1 MMIGNFNEEAQTILI
16 NAKDEMLKLGHPY
29 IGTEHLLLAILSS
42 DSNVSNRLS
51 NYNLSYNNFKEELC
65 RVVGTTDKKSE
76 YFLYTPLLR
85 KVLENA
91 VMDSRDNND
100 GEVTLEHLFFAML
113 EEGEGIA
120 IRVLIGMGIDI
131 ESMYD
136 DFSFSLIKKC
146 KKNKKKKLMIYD
158 LGTDITM
165 EAKDGKLDPV
175 IGRDKEVK
183 RVMEIL
189 CRRTKNNPIL
199 IGDAG
204 VGKTS
209 IVEELSRLIAN
220 EEVPSSLLGKKIIS
234 LDMAT
239 MVAGTKYRGEFE
251 ERMKKVIKELEDN
264 NDIILFIDEIHTL
277 VGAGGA
283 EGAIDASNILK
294 PALARGKIRCIGATT
309 TEEYK
314 KFIEKDSALE
324 RRFQKVLIE
333 EPTIDETRN
342 ILTNIKGIYE
352 KYHNVVISE
361 ATIDTIITL
370 SEKYIFDRNRPDK
383 EIDVLDEVC
392 SRVSMKENDNDIK
405 IRDIKKKISELE
417 QEKNDY
423 IIGNK
428 VDMAYD
434 VRKRETKLISAL
446 NETLLFNKND
456 KNVVTINDIAMVIN
470 NRTNTPIYEI
480 VSSSINSI
488 IEIRDTLKSKIIG
501 QDKAI
506 DNLID
511 VTKRIKLGYNGKCY
525 SIMFVGPSG
534 VGKSMLAKEYA
545 KLLVG
550 ENNFIRLDM
559 SEYADSASVNKIL
572 GSSPGFVGYDD
583 NKNILEEVRNKPNAV
598 ILLDEIDKAHT
609 TVINLFYQILEEGE
623 IKNAKGIT
631 VKFNNTVVIMTTNI
645 GFEKNTI
652 GFNKINEGSV
662 SSALKNNF
670 STAFVNRIDNVFLFS
685 RLNET
690 DIEDIV
696 KLRLDEIKKKHK
708 NINISYDD
716 NLIKEI
722 VNKCE
727 FYDFGARKVGKII
740 SKNVE
745 NVIID
750 AIFNSEDSIYIESL
764 DKEKNITIL

>member
-16 NAKDEMLKLGHPY
+16 NAKEEMLKLGHPY
-29 IGTEHLLLAILSS
+29 IGTEHLLLAILNS

-51 NYNLSYNNFKEELC
+51 TYSLSYNNFKEELC

-76 YFLYTPLLR
+76 YILYTPLLR

-91 VMDSRDNND
+91 VMDSKDNND

-120 IRVLIGMGIDI
+120 IRVLIGMGIDV

-136 DFSFSLIKKC
+136 DFSSGLIKKC
-146 KKNKKKKLMIYD
+146 RKNKKKKLMVYD
-158 LGTDITM
+158 LGTDITI

-199 IGDAG
+199 IGEAG
-204 VGKTS
+204 VGKTA

-264 NDIILFIDEIHTL
+264 DDIILFIDEIHTL

-324 RRFQKVLIE
+324 RRFQKVLVG

-342 ILTNIKGIYE
+342 ILVNIKGIYE
-352 KYHNVVISE
+352 KYHNVIVSNEMIE
-361 ATIDTIITL
+361 AILSL

-392 SRVSMKENDNDIK
+392 SRVSMKENDTYVRIRNIK
-405 IRDIKKKISELE
+405 REISELE
-417 QEKNDY
+417 KEKNSY
-423 IIGNK
+423 IVGNR

-434 VRKRETKLISAL
+434 VRRRETELISIL
-446 NETLLFNKND
+446 NEAMLFNKND

-480 VSSSINSI
+480 ISSNMNSI
-488 IEIRDTLKSKIIG
+488 VEIKDDLKSKIIG

-506 DNLID
+506 DNLVD
-511 VTKRIKLGYNGKCY
+511 VTKRIKLGYNIKCY
-525 SIMFVGPSG
+525 SLMFVGPSG

-559 SEYADSASVNKIL
+559 SEYADSTSVNKIL
-572 GSSPGFVGYDD
+572 GSSPGYVGYDD

-598 ILLDEIDKAHT
+598 ILLDEIDKAHP

-631 VKFNNTVVIMTTNI
+631 VKFNNTVIIMTTNV
-645 GFEKNTI
+645 GFEKNAI
-652 GFNKINEGSV
+652 GFNKMREDSTN
-662 SSALKNNF
+662 SALKNNF
-670 STAFVNRIDNVFLFS
+670 STAFVNRIDNIILFN
-685 RLNET
+685 RLNEN

-696 KLRLDEIKKKHK
+696 RLRLDEIGKKHK
-708 NINISYDD
+708 NIDTSFDD

-722 VNKCE
+722 VLRSD
-727 FYDFGARKVGKII
+727 FYDFGARKIEKII

-745 NVIID
+745 SFIID
-750 AIFNSEDSIYIESL
+750 AIIDNEESIHIESL

>member
-1 MMIGNFNEEAQTILI
+1 MMIGNFNEEAQTVLI
-16 NAKDEMLKLGHPY
+16 NAKEEMLKLGHPY
-29 IGTEHLLLAILSS
+29 IGTEHLLLAILNS

-51 NYNLSYNNFKEELC
+51 TYSLSYNNFKEELC

-91 VMDSRDNND
+91 VMDSKDNND

-120 IRVLIGMGIDI
+120 IRVLIGMGIDV

-136 DFSFSLIKKC
+136 DFSSSLIKKC
-146 KKNKKKKLMIYD
+146 KKSKKKKLMIYD

-199 IGDAG
+199 IGEAG
-204 VGKTS
+204 VGKTA

-264 NDIILFIDEIHTL
+264 DDIILFIDEIHTL

-324 RRFQKVLIE
+324 RRFQKVLVE
-333 EPTIDETRN
+333 EPTVDETRN
-342 ILTNIKGIYE
+342 ILINIKDIYE
-352 KYHNVVISE
+352 KYHNVIISDEMIE
-361 ATIDTIITL
+361 AILSL

-392 SRVSMKENDNDIK
+392 SRVSMKENDTYVK
-405 IRDIKKKISELE
+405 IRNIKREISELE
-417 QEKNDY
+417 KEKNSY
-423 IIGNK
+423 IVGNR

-434 VRKRETKLISAL
+434 VRRRETKLMSTL
-446 NETLLFNKND
+446 NEAMLFNKSD

-470 NRTNTPIYEI
+470 NRTNTLIYEI
-480 VSSSINSI
+480 VSSSMNSI
-488 IEIRDTLKSKIIG
+488 AEIKDNLKSKIIG

-506 DNLID
+506 GNLID
-511 VTKRIKLGYNGKCY
+511 VTKRIKFGYNGKCY
-525 SIMFVGPSG
+525 SLMFVGPSG

-559 SEYADSASVNKIL
+559 SEYADSTSVNKIL
-572 GSSPGFVGYDD
+572 GSSPGYVGYDD

-598 ILLDEIDKAHT
+598 ILLDEIDKAHPA
-609 TVINLFYQILEEGE
+609 VINLFYQILEEGE
-623 IKNAKGIT
+623 IKSAKGT
-631 VKFNNTVVIMTTNI
+631 LVKFNNTVIIMTTNV
-645 GFEKNTI
+645 GFEKNAI
-652 GFNKINEGSV
+652 GFNKMCEDSTN
-662 SSALKNNF
+662 SALKNNF
-670 STAFVNRIDNVFLFS
+670 STAFVNRIDNIILFN
-685 RLNET
+685 RLNEN

-696 KLRLDEIKKKHK
+696 RLRLDEIRKKHK
-708 NINISYDD
+708 NIDISFDD

-722 VNKCE
+722 VLRSD
-727 FYDFGARKVGKII
+727 FYDFGARKIEKII

-750 AIFNSEDSIYIESL
+750 AIINNEESIHIESL